1 MANKIKLDVE
11 LNASI
16 NKAQDLYKQ
25 IDAGKGFSGPTGK
38 EAQARFKGNWAVI
51 EELLKQTDLTEE
63 EFKQLNIAIKNVFGV
78 LNTYAA
84 KIESLSDRAIELQ
97 KKVDKQLE
105 VRNKAEEQRNTQKD
119 TVANAKIDLIN
130 AMGGKEYHVM
140 TKNGKLRGGGALTT
154 ETFAAKLNAGEKIG
168 YKDEK
173 GNIQEVALSSEV
185 AKQAELYTK
194 ANEKLAN
201 LQIKLDK
208 ANTALDNFT
217 SQLEKQIEEDR
228 KSNPDGGASIVTE
241 VLNTEKDVRQGM
253 SRTKEDFIDAKNAE
267 KETYAIE
274 SNTKALERNQSTLGK
289 AFKQFTLYNLALKFT
304 KKAIREAVQ
313 TVKELDKELTEQA
326 MVTGM
331 TREETYGLM
340 KTYQKLAL
348 ATGATTKEV
357 AGVATEYIK
366 QGKSIKEATLLTEA
380 AVSAAKV
387 ARVSVGDSVNYLT
400 TALNGFQLAATDA
413 MKVSDKFAAVAAA
426 SATDYDEL
434 AIALSKVASQAN
446 LAGMS
451 IDYTTA
457 LLTKGLETT
466 REAPE
471 TMGTALKTIIARMR
485 ELGDYGETLEG
496 DTDINNV
503 EKQLGYVDIALRDAN
518 GELRSTEE
526 VLDELGKK
534 WDTLNKNQQA
544 AVAKALAGTRQ
555 QSRLIAMMSD
565 YERVT
570 ELQQISQRSAG
581 ATAAQAS
588 VYLEGMEASLN
599 KITVAWEK
607 IVTGLTNSELIIKF
621 FGFAGDSLEI
631 IGDLFDHTALLIPLF
646 SILAVS
652 GINILGTKI
661 RENEIAKE
669 EQALLLQKNILEQ
682 ESLVAEKKKL
692 VNQEDANL
700 ASYKSLLIE
709 AQEGVQR
716 TKNLIIAKKQTLEEK
731 KKEAAKL
738 NQKKIDKTLTAEEK
752 VRLGIL
758 GKEIKETKL
767 SIKNEEN
774 KLVIQEKEAQ
784 QAQETYNEQKIKVDQ
799 LTKEASIEQKKL
811 DLLNEQAGVTH
822 GITTFSNNLF
832 ATLSKLLPVYR
843 AINAFKTIGLLLT
856 KKEGQEEGKNIIKKK
871 ISASWEAIKSGF
883 KQNWWIGLAALAVF
897 GVIAGITAAINAH
910 HKNTAEGTAEEVN
923 KLSNEIYKLNEKANA
938 IKQITSAYDELDN
951 KIIKTKKDQEELNSL
966 LEQAADK
973 LSTETYKS
981 KKKADKAGAVY
992 YGKDVSEQDYYN
1004 SLSTDREKK
1013 EFLDSLEAETNRQI
1027 KIRQQ
1032 EQINKVKKLN
1042 DRKKVAFFNENTTDS
1057 SIKQAQSAFYAIA
1070 NSNLYDRID
1079 AMTDITEEE
1088 AAAIE
1093 SVTQAMI
1100 ANLSAKGAY
1109 DYANNPEKVQAIIDK
1124 LKGLEQIQM
1133 KVNDRMENVSAS
1145 EILNSDDFDLKD
1157 KVKAYEAAAKALEGI
1172 DEAYS
1177 AFKTEYEQ
1185 YQLFA
1190 EMNDDVL
1197 DFIDSMGWSIDQ
1209 INTMGEGWKK
1219 LQKAGIAMTEA
1230 EYKALFTSSDG
1241 ILATLQQTGGNVAA
1255 TIDAVFGDYIDGL
1268 EGYADKYNQILDIF
1282 AETMTVGMSNMGQNI
1297 EKVGNSINSVY
1308 EKASKW
1314 NELKESEKMSFMQD
1328 NADLFEGESGQE
1340 MLAAFESGNYRR
1352 IEEALKN
1359 NKGLQDQLDA
1369 QIKQIENELQIE
1381 ENRQGDE
1388 RNEAYIKYLKE
1399 WRDKLTSSTD
1409 IFQADLE
1416 LLIEQE
1422 QKQLDIYREY
1432 LEKQQDE
1439 LEDALEKR
1447 KEAYE
1452 EYFDA
1457 IGQEQ
1462 ENADYEEERN
1472 KLITNIS
1479 KLAGSTDFSSQKQM
1493 KELEQQL
1500 DDLEKE
1506 RQKELRERAQEALI
1520 EALDKNVEE
1529 INEKFDKLLE
1539 NEGSLLNAMKSDL
1552 QTNPNLLSDILYS
1565 AIGDGQMTALNA
1577 TQYAK
1582 DLVSAFES
1590 AGADTSDIKEF
1601 MESIQNNATFNLAN
1615 GQTVNIDG
1623 EDANML
1629 WAAIQSILTKKGY
1642 GN

>member
-1 MANKIKLDVE
+1 MANKVSINVE
-11 LNASI
+11 LKTKIQDQVKHLQSQAAGLKLTPKDTAYIQEAMQDINRFLSKENWQIKDINEAISALNKLNGHI
-16 NKAQDLYKQ
+16 NKLHLESASASEEVKKYNEQLEKLEKAKQ
-25 IDAGKGFSGPTGK
+25 EARKNLTTKEDQAGKFQSKDGLYSDVALRKMDVKKIFEDYQSLAADEYKIRGVRGDKPIGFETFWKHYKEDPSKIKNLERAEPGKTSLLTQIK
-38 EAQARFKGNWAVI
+38 EA
-51 EELLKQTDLTEE
+51 ETDLTTE
-63 EFKQLNIAIKNVFGV
+63 LNKLAQAVAQAHIDLETHKKNVPKEVTENPIVSDNLAKNDELKKGLEGLADEMREAKDDGDSLSASSIE
-78 LNTYAA
+78 LNTN
-84 KIESLSDRAIELQ
+84 L
-97 KKVDKQLE
+97 DKQ
-105 VRNKAEEQRNTQKD
+105 T
-119 TVANAKIDLIN
+119 
-130 AMGGKEYHVM
+130 
-140 TKNGKLRGGGALTT
+140 
-154 ETFAAKLNAGEKIG
+154 
-168 YKDEK
+168 
-173 GNIQEVALSSEV
+173 SS
-185 AKQAELYTK
+185 
-194 ANEKLAN
+194 
-201 LQIKLDK
+201 
-208 ANTALDNFT
+208 
-217 SQLEKQIEEDR
+217 
-228 KSNPDGGASIVTE
+228 
-241 VLNTEKDVRQGM
+241 
-253 SRTKEDFIDAKNAE
+253 
-267 KETYAIE
+267 
-274 SNTKALERNQSTLGK
+274 LGK
-289 AFKQFTLYNLALKFT
+289 AFKQFTIYHLALKFT
-304 KKAIREAVQ
+304 KKALREAVS

-331 TREETYGLM
+331 TRKETYGLM
-340 KTYQKLAL
+340 KTYQELAL

-357 AGVATEYIK
+357 ASVATEYIK
-366 QGKSIKEATLLTEA
+366 QGKSIQEATLLTQA

-387 ARVSVGDSVNYLT
+387 AGVSTADSVNYLT
-400 TALNGFQLAATDA
+400 TALNGFQLAASDA
-413 MKVSDKFAAVAAA
+413 MLVSDKFAAVAAA

-503 EKQLGYVDIALRDAN
+503 EKQLAYVGIALRDQQ

-581 ATAAQAS
+581 ATAAQAG

-607 IVTGLTNSELIIKF
+607 IVTSLTNSEFI
-621 FGFAGDSLEI
+621 
-631 IGDLFDHTALLIPLF
+631 
-646 SILAVS
+646 
-652 GINILGTKI
+652 INIFGGLGNILDVVGEALDSISGQVVVYTTLANLGLTMLGTKI
-661 RENEIAKE
+661 QENRLAKIQNQLALEKNIKDNQAWINAKKIWALEKNITKEDERQARLTDLKERAKKGEDVSAELDLMLKENEAAQTALDNDLSYQYALGVQNNLLTQKNSLTQKYYALQGLIQGGQATITAGYTAWVFLKTLLLKKDKQRYAQE
-669 EQALLLQKNILEQ
+669 LKNQALEKKGFAQSLKNAGAKMAESVAANPGWGWATAIAILAAVGIGLGAIIIKNTGVEKG
-682 ESLVAEKKKL
+682 AEKA
-692 VNQEDANL
+692 AN
-700 ASYKSLLIE
+700 
-709 AQEGVQR
+709 
-716 TKNLIIAKKQTLEEK
+716 
-731 KKEAAKL
+731 
-738 NQKKIDKTLTAEEK
+738 
-752 VRLGIL
+752 
-758 GKEIKETKL
+758 
-767 SIKNEEN
+767 SI
-774 KLVIQEKEAQ
+774 
-784 QAQETYNEQKIKVDQ
+784 
-799 LTKEASIEQKKL
+799 
-811 DLLNEQAGVTH
+811 
-822 GITTFSNNLF
+822 
-832 ATLSKLLPVYR
+832 
-843 AINAFKTIGLLLT
+843 
-856 KKEGQEEGKNIIKKK
+856 
-871 ISASWEAIKSGF
+871 
-883 KQNWWIGLAALAVF
+883 
-897 GVIAGITAAINAH
+897 
-910 HKNTAEGTAEEVN
+910 N
-923 KLSNEIYKLNEKANA
+923 KLSNEIYKLSEKANA
-938 IKQITSAYDELDN
+938 VKQITSAYDELDN

-966 LEQAADK
+966 LGQAADK
-973 LSTETYKS
+973 LSTETYSS
-981 KKKADKAGAVY
+981 KKKADKAGAAY
-992 YGKDVSEQDYYN
+992 YGEGVSEQDYYN

-1013 EFLDSLEAETNRQI
+1013 KFLDSLEAETDRQI

-1032 EQINKVKKLN
+1032 EQINEVKKLSN
-1042 DRKKVAFFNENTTDS
+1042 KRKAAFFNENTTNS
-1057 SIKQAQSAFYAIA
+1057 LIKQAQSAFYAIA

-1079 AMTDITEEE
+1079 AMTDVTEEE

-1100 ANLSAKGAY
+1100 ANLSVREAY

-1124 LKGLEQIQM
+1124 LKDLEQIQI
-1133 KVNDRMENVSAS
+1133 KVNDRMEDVSAS
-1145 EILNSDDFDLKD
+1145 EILNSDDFNLKD
-1157 KVKAYEAAAKALEGI
+1157 RVKAYEAAAKALEDT
-1172 DEAYS
+1172 DEAYD
-1177 AFKTEYEQ
+1177 AFKTEYKQ

-1219 LQKAGIAMTEA
+1219 LQKAGIAMAEA

-1255 TIDAVFGDYIDGL
+1255 TIDAIFGDYIEGV

-1352 IEEALKN
+1352 IEEALRN

-1381 ENRQGDE
+1381 MARVGEE
-1388 RNEAYIKYLKE
+1388 RNEAYIKYLQE
-1399 WRDKLTSSTD
+1399 WRDKLSSSTD

-1422 QKQLDIYREY
+1422 KKQLDTYREY
-1432 LEKQQDE
+1432 LEKQQEE
-1439 LEDALEKR
+1439 LEESLEKR

-1500 DDLEKE
+1500 ADLEKE

-1539 NEGSLLNAMKSDL
+1539 SEGSLLNAMKSDL